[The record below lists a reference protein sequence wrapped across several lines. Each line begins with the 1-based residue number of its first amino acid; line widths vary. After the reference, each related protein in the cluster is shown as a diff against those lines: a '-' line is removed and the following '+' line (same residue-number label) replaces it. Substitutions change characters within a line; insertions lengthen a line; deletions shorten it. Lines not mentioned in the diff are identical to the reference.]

1 MPGIRTSR
9 ITTLGLRRLAS
20 VTAASPSAASP
31 TTRMFSDRDSDRR
44 RPSRTTSWSSTIRQ
58 VMGSLT
64 CTPRVAAFATGEL
77 YRQEHGAP
85 LAPTVFPAWL
95 DRWGV
100 LVPSRDPCTIEVSAA
115 IGRLLGA

>member
-9 ITTLGLRRLAS
+9 ITTFGLRRLAS

-44 RPSRTTSWSSTIRQ
+44 RPSRTTSWPSTIRQ
-58 VMGSLT
+58 EMGPLT

-77 YRQEHGAP
+77 YRQEPGTP
-85 LAPTVFPAWL
+85 LAPTVLRLRPTA
-95 DRWGV
+95 WGV

-115 IGRLLGA
+115 VGRLLAA